1 MKTTFTTVVTKD
13 DKVNA
18 TGLPVPA
25 EAVAAMG
32 SGKKPKV
39 KVTLNG
45 YTYRSTVAA
54 YGEVFMLPLSAEH
67 RQAAGV
73 QAGDTVEVTIELDT
87 EPRTVEVPGD
97 LAEALAAAPAAKE
110 AFDSLSFTMR
120 KEFVRQVE
128 SAKAQETRLRRIT
141 GIVSKLSGEQDNE

>member
-1 MKTTFTTVVTKD
+1 MKATFKTVVMKD

-18 TGLPVPA
+18 TGLPVPT

-32 SGKKPKV
+32 AGKKPKV
-39 KVTLNG
+39 KVSFNG

-73 QAGDTVEVTIELDT
+73 NAGETVEVTIELDS
-87 EPRTVEVPGD
+87 EPRIVEVPFD
-97 LAEALAAAPAAKE
+97 LANALAGTPGARA
-110 AFDSLSFTMR
+110 AFDKLSYTMR
-120 KEFVRQVE
+120 KEYVRQVV

-141 GIVSKLSGEQDNE
+141 GIVSKLSGGQDNE

>member
-1 MKTTFTTVVTKD
+1 MKATFTTLVLKD

-39 KVTLNG
+39 KVSLKG

-67 RQAAGV
+67 REAAGV
-73 QAGDTVEVTIELDT
+73 QAGDSVEVTIELDV
-87 EPRTVEVPGD
+87 EPRTVQVPDD
-97 LAEALAAAPAAKE
+97 LAEALAAAPGARE
-110 AFDSLSFTMR
+110 AFDRLSYTMR
-120 KEFVRQVE
+120 KEYVRQVE
-128 SAKAQETRLRRIT
+128 SAKAQETRLRRIAN
-141 GIVSKLSGEQDNE
+141 IAAKLAKG